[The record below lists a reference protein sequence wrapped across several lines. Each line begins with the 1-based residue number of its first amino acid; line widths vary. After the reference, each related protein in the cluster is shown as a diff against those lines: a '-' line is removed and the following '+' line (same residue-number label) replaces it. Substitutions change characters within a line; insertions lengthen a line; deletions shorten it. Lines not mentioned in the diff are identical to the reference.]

1 MYFNGRIIHIPIDR
15 VQTNI
20 PVVCNYFMSD
30 NEKLLVGTQ
39 MRSALSHTRLS
50 KLDFLETYFL

>member
-39 MRSALSHTRLS
+39 MRSALSHTRLYE
-50 KLDFLETYFL
+50 LDFLET